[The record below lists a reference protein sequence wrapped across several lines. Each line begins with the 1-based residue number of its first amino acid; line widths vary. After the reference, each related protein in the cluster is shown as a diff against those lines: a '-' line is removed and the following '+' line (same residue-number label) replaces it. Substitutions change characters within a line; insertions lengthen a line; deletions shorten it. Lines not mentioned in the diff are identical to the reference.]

1 MSVATPIRRPE
12 ALPVDTWPQV
22 NLLPAEVT
30 RGRRL
35 RSLKKL
41 LVLALALVLLIAT
54 LGYAGALYLA
64 NRAAD
69 QLAAEQAE
77 NQDLLGQ
84 KAEYAEVPATLSAI
98 AMAEMARQQAMAP
111 EIVWPDYL
119 EALRAVTPE
128 GVSYD
133 SMSVAVATPGQSYAG
148 STNPLAGTTIGQV
161 TFSAR
166 STTLPDT
173 AAWIESIEGVSG
185 LANPWFSSA
194 SLTEEE
200 GVVFYQVSASVDLL
214 PSALAGRFE
223 PEVAP

>member
-1 MSVATPIRRPE
+1 MSVATPIRRPDTV
-12 ALPVDTWPQV
+12 PVEIWPQV

-35 RSLKKL
+35 RGLKKL
-41 LVLALALVLLIAT
+41 LGLALALVVLIGT
-54 LGYAGALYLA
+54 LGYAGALLLA
-64 NRAAD
+64 NNAAD
-69 QLAAEQAE
+69 ELAAEQAE
-77 NQDLLGQ
+77 NADLLAQ

-98 AMAEMARQQAMAP
+98 ALAEMARQQAMAP

-133 SMSVAVATPGQSYAG
+133 SMSVAVASPGQAYSG